1 MTAETEEF
9 LELKIRNFHAE
20 NLEKLLTKHNHSG
33 IKFLT
38 PAERHSGKS
47 NEILAN
53 RAKVYES
60 AKAAHP
66 ERWNGRSTRNWDN
79 IEEVYLNPD
88 KKYEETTTDVDNQ
101 EAKAS

>member
-1 MTAETEEF
+1 MDLSTAYTTLGVHWYRYE
-9 LELKIRNFHAE
+9 H
-20 NLEKLLTKHNHSG
+20 HHSG

-38 PAERHSGKS
+38 PADRHAGKS
-47 NEILAN
+47 EEILAK
-53 RAKVYES
+53 RTKVYES

-66 ERWNGRSTRNWDN
+66 ERWNGRDTRNWNN

-88 KKYEETTTDVDNQ
+88 KKYEVTETDVSNQ